1 MPFTAAPIEARSRN
15 RRQVRQIRKPTMNF
29 SPELFAGLLLNR
41 RRQDDEVRRNDLFE
55 DLRAARERQRK
66 RS

>member
-1 MPFTAAPIEARSRN
+1 MTTLSD
-15 RRQVRQIRKPTMNF
+15 T
-29 SPELFAGLLLNR
+29 LFASLMLHR
-41 RRQDDEVRRNDLFE
+41 RRRDDEARRNDLAD